1 MMNRQPRWKVVVE
14 YKDMSEYSVSYSLI
28 ANAMG
33 AVTRY
38 IADVELELTNSVALY
53 DMYFDT
59 LKFYYSTADNS

>member
-14 YKDMSEYSVSYSLI
+14 YKDTREYSVNYSLL

-33 AVTRY
+33 AVTKHV
-38 IADVELELTNSVALY
+38 ADVELELTNSVALY
-53 DMYFDT
+53 DMYSDT